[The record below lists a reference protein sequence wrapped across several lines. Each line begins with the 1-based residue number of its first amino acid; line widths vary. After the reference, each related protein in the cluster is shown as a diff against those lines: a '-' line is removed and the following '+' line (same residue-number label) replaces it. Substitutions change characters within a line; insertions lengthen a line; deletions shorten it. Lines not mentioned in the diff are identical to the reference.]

1 MTLYFSYLVT
11 LLCVTIGFTQVV
23 SDTEGYGPAC
33 PVDDP
38 LISFRPQLFNVTLDP
53 VLEINEG
60 SVYGNL
66 MVLGLSTYG
75 YNFYLDTNLFN
86 LDFNITVDELS
97 AMSSYNASG
106 YLDLRPLSEE
116 TVPHGN
122 FTGNGFAHFR
132 LNDVVVTGNGLM
144 FIDIIRNQA
153 TFQMLNISSIDFT
166 SIAVDLGETFV
177 IDGKV
182 IDWIAWSA
190 NFKSNFDYDFE
201 VNKSSVNE
209 LFYLGLNTIL
219 KQYTLVD
226 MLEFINGEVECETL

>member
-1 MTLYFSYLVT
+1 
-11 LLCVTIGFTQVV
+11 
-23 SDTEGYGPAC
+23 
-33 PVDDP
+33 
-38 LISFRPQLFNVTLDP
+38 
-53 VLEINEG
+53 
-60 SVYGNL
+60 